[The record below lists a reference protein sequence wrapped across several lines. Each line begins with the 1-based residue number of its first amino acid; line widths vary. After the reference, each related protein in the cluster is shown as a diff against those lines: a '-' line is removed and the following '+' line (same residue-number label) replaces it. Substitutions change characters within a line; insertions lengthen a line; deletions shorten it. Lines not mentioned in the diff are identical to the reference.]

1 MTSESTKWNLL
12 AVKLFLSIILS
23 FISLPAAVHRQGMIL
38 LHNVLAW
45 VMKLGRLSVHAI
57 SQFASS
63 GRPHWKSFLRVSR
76 LRLDVDV
83 RGGRRDSG
91 VCVWRVVAKKT
102 ANWRISADETL
113 MQVLS
118 CACQEFLIPSRVSKG
133 GCKKLFSVWR
143 LLVKEC
149 WKRV

>member
-1 MTSESTKWNLL
+1 MLHKPL
-12 AVKLFLSIILS
+12 A
-23 FISLPAAVHRQGMIL
+23 G
-38 LHNVLAW
+38 

-83 RGGRRDSG
+83 KGGRRDSG
-91 VCVWRVVAKKT
+91 VCDCRVVAKKT

-133 GCKKLFSVWR
+133 ECKKLFSVWR

-149 WKRV
+149 